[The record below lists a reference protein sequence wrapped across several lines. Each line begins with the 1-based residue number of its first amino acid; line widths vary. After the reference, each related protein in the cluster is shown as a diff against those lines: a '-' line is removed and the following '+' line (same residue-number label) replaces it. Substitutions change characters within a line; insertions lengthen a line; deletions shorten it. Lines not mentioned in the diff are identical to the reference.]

1 MKTFNLI
8 LAATVVA
15 MTAACS
21 GPKEEAQKVLVVYYS
36 QLGHTKAVAEEIAAR
51 TGADIEEIAMVNPYD
66 TSFSATIERCMQDR
80 EAGVL
85 PEIQPV
91 AANVADYDVVFIGF
105 PVWFGTYAPPVT
117 KWLEGVDLGGK
128 KVVPFCTF
136 GSGGL
141 ESSVADLRKCQPNAD
156 ILDGYGVRAARMDA
170 MPQEVE
176 QYLIDAGFV
185 DGEHSDAEPWGE
197 QHEVSADEAAV
208 FDAAVDGY
216 PMLNAKAK
224 AVAVRT
230 VADGTEYLF
239 TAVNM
244 PREDRPDQDP
254 AEIQVFIIV
263 ADGQAPVFTKVVR

>member
-1 MKTFNLI
+1 MKLM

-21 GPKEEAQKVLVVYYS
+21 GPKEEAQNVLVVYYS

-80 EAGVL
+80 EADVL
-85 PEIQPV
+85 PEIQPL

-170 MPQEVE
+170 MPKEVE

-185 DGEHSDAEPWGE
+185 DGEHSVAEPWGE

-254 AEIQVFIIV
+254 AEIQVFVIV

>member
-1 MKTFNLI
+1 MKAFNLI

-21 GPKEEAQKVLVVYYS
+21 GPKEEVQKVLVVYYS
-36 QLGHTKAVAEEIAAR
+36 QLGHTKAVAEEIVAR
-51 TGADIEEIAMVNPYD
+51 TGADIEEIVMVDPYD

-170 MPQEVE
+170 MPKEVE

-185 DGEHSDAEPWGE
+185 DGEHSVAEQWGE

-244 PREDRPDQDP
+244 PREDRPDQAP
-254 AEIQVFIIV
+254 AEIQVFVIV